1 MSIVPIILAGLV
13 VSSWALVACLISSRL
28 FGMLP
33 SQEAQELEYQPILA
47 KTR

>member
-13 VSSWALVACLISSRL
+13 LSSWALVACLISSRL

-33 SQEAQELEYQPILA
+33 SQEGQELEYQPILTE
-47 KTR
+47 TR